1 MEARLEKIEGSEAHI
16 QISVD
21 AAKMEEG
28 FEYAYRKVVKQVSVP
43 GFRKG
48 RVPRQL
54 LEAHYGKEILYQDA
68 LEYIVPLAYAEA
80 LTMIDIDPI
89 AQPEFDIEDIN
100 PGEDFVFK
108 AIVAVKPEVKL
119 GDFDGLEI
127 TIPVLEVKD
136 SQVEQRLEDMQ
147 QRYAVVEE
155 KNEDEI
161 ALLGDTVTIDFEGFI
176 DGIAFEGG
184 KGEDYPLELGS
195 GSFIPGFEQQ
205 LVGLKLGEQKDV
217 EVTFPDEY
225 HAEDLAGKPAVF
237 KVLIKKITTKRVR
250 ELNDEFAQ
258 EISEFD
264 TMDELRADIKK
275 NLETMRDN
283 QRKEMIQQAVI
294 DKAVGKCEIEL
305 PKAVIDVQTENMM
318 RQLEQRMGS
327 QGISLEQYF
336 AITNSNKEVFAE
348 SIRPEA
354 ERIAK
359 SNFMLEKI
367 VEEKGFEITDEEI
380 DKYIEDV
387 ANGMGLEPEEAR
399 ERLQGALDNI
409 KMSLKV
415 EKAIESLVEKAIIT
429 EQSGNTA
436 ANQSEDTKAEAEV
449 TPTAEEVKVEP
460 EEEKE

>member
-1 MEARLEKIEGSEAHI
+1 
-16 QISVD
+16 
-21 AAKMEEG
+21 MEEG
-28 FEYAYRKVVKQVSVP
+28 FEYAYRKAVKQASVP

-80 LTMIDIDPI
+80 LTMIDIEPI

-147 QRYAVVEE
+147 QRFAVVEE